1 MRELS
6 YLEKLLDGVE
16 VEWLPLSKVFNLRNG
31 YTPSKTK
38 KEFWANGDIPWFR
51 MDDIRE
57 NGRILGNSLQK
68 ISSCA
73 VKGGKLFPENS
84 ILISTSATIGE
95 HALITVPHL
104 ANQRFTCLALKESYA
119 DCFDIKFLFYYC
131 FSLAEWCQKNT
142 TMSSFA
148 SVDMDGFKK
157 FLIPRPCPDN
167 PEKSLAIQ
175 SEIVRILDKFTAL
188 TAELTA
194 ELTMRK
200 KQYNYYRDQLL
211 SFDDEQEKPIY
222 LEKLLDGVEVEWL
235 PLGEVSALRRGRVMS
250 KGYLT
255 ENFGPYPVYSSQT
268 ANNGKIGSINTF
280 DFDGEYISWTTDGAN
295 AGTVFYRT
303 GKFSITNVCG
313 LITLKS
319 KYPLIYKFLFHWL
332 TIEAKKHVY
341 SGMGN
346 PKLMSHQVE
355 NIPVPILCPDNPE
368 KSLAI
373 QSEIVRILDKFDTLT
388 NSITEG
394 LPREI
399 ELRQKQYEYYRD
411 LLFSFPKP
419 ETVSN

>member
-1 MRELS
+1 MSELS

-16 VEWLPLSKVFNLRNG
+16 VEWLPLAKVCRLINGRAYKQEELLSKGKYPVLRVGNFFTNQNWYYSDLELDQDKYCDNGDLLYAWSASFGPRIWHGGKSIYHYHIWKVVPDSNLICKQFLYYLLQWDTKALKDAHSTG
-31 YTPSKTK
+31 STMMHISKT
-38 KEFWANGDIPWFR
+38 
-51 MDDIRE
+51 
-57 NGRILGNSLQK
+57 
-68 ISSCA
+68 
-73 VKGGKLFPENS
+73 
-84 ILISTSATIGE
+84 TIE
-95 HALITVPHL
+95 KRLVP
-104 ANQRFTCLALKESYA
+104 
-119 DCFDIKFLFYYC
+119 I
-131 FSLAEWCQKNT
+131 
-142 TMSSFA
+142 
-148 SVDMDGFKK
+148 
-157 FLIPRPCPDN
+157 PCPDN

-194 ELTMRK
+194 ELNMRK

-255 ENFGPYPVYSSQT
+255 DNFGPYPVYSSQT

-319 KYPLIYKFLFHWL
+319 KYPLIYKFLFYWL

-355 NIPVPILCPDNPE
+355 NIPVPVPCPDNPE

-419 ETVSN
+419 EAVSN

>member
-1 MRELS
+1 MSELS

-16 VEWLPLSKVFNLRNG
+16 VEWLPLAKVCRLINGRAYKQEELLSKGKYPVLRVGNFFTNQNWYYSDLELDQDKYCDNGDLLYAWSASFGPRIWHGGKSIYHYHIWKVVPDSNLICKQFLYYLLQWDTKALKDAHSTG
-31 YTPSKTK
+31 STMMHISKT
-38 KEFWANGDIPWFR
+38 
-51 MDDIRE
+51 
-57 NGRILGNSLQK
+57 
-68 ISSCA
+68 
-73 VKGGKLFPENS
+73 
-84 ILISTSATIGE
+84 TIE
-95 HALITVPHL
+95 KRLVP
-104 ANQRFTCLALKESYA
+104 
-119 DCFDIKFLFYYC
+119 I
-131 FSLAEWCQKNT
+131 
-142 TMSSFA
+142 
-148 SVDMDGFKK
+148 
-157 FLIPRPCPDN
+157 PCPDN

-194 ELTMRK
+194 ELNMRK

-255 ENFGPYPVYSSQT
+255 DNFGPYPVYSSQT

-319 KYPLIYKFLFHWL
+319 KYPLIYKFLFYWL

-355 NIPVPILCPDNPE
+355 NISVPILCPDNPE

>member
-1 MRELS
+1 MSELS
-6 YLEKLLDGVE
+6 
-16 VEWLPLSKVFNLRNG
+16 
-31 YTPSKTK
+31 
-38 KEFWANGDIPWFR
+38 
-51 MDDIRE
+51 
-57 NGRILGNSLQK
+57 
-68 ISSCA
+68 
-73 VKGGKLFPENS
+73 
-84 ILISTSATIGE
+84 
-95 HALITVPHL
+95 
-104 ANQRFTCLALKESYA
+104 
-119 DCFDIKFLFYYC
+119 
-131 FSLAEWCQKNT
+131 
-142 TMSSFA
+142 
-148 SVDMDGFKK
+148 
-157 FLIPRPCPDN
+157 
-167 PEKSLAIQ
+167 
-175 SEIVRILDKFTAL
+175 
-188 TAELTA
+188 
-194 ELTMRK
+194 
-200 KQYNYYRDQLL
+200 
-211 SFDDEQEKPIY
+211 Y

-319 KYPLIYKFLFHWL
+319 KYPLIYKFLFYWL

-355 NIPVPILCPDNPE
+355 NIPVPIPCPDNPE

-373 QSEIVRILDKFDTLT
+373 QSEIVRILDKFSALTAELTAELNMRKKQYNYYRDKLLNFKDIAGGGNYILPDAMDGIRIEWKTLGEVAVIGTGNHDTQDAIEHGKYIFYARGREPLKLNVFDFDETAIITAGDGAGVGKVFHYAKGKYALHQRAYRIVPNAFMNPRFVYHYITAYFFTYIQKASVSSSVTSLRRPMFLKFPIPVPPSEEQARIVEILDKFDTLT